1 MTMKRLPKVRELS
14 RPTSDIVM
22 LGTVGALLRAHYNS
36 LLEQPAPEHLG
47 NLIRQ
52 LE

>member
-1 MTMKRLPKVRELS
+1 MTMKRLPRVRELS
-14 RPTSDIVM
+14 RPTSHIVM
-22 LGTVGALLRAHYNS
+22 LGTVGALLRAHYS
-36 LLEQPAPEHLG
+36 DLLEQPAPEHLG